1 MPALQPHCEDN
12 RKVARRQSSLLCC
25 LRSLKE
31 LVAQQWLTLLAAS
44 RHCFQPARNAWV
56 WSQVSRFSPC
66 PSSRFCLRQGTVES
80 WVLHNGALSDR
91 AGKLDLCSERTDS
104 CLRGFH
110 NATIY
115 IRKWA
120 EYFLK
125 KKRRGKKP
133 SSVYLAQ
140 WRDQLC
146 LYDCR
151 GWNAGGGK
159 RIAVCDHV
167 FVFMTHNV

>member
-125 KKRRGKKP
+125 KKKKRKKAFICLFGSVKRSAVLVWLQGMECWRGKTYSCMRP
-133 SSVYLAQ
+133 
-140 WRDQLC
+140 C
-146 LYDCR
+146 
-151 GWNAGGGK
+151 
-159 RIAVCDHV
+159 VCVHDA
-167 FVFMTHNV
+167 